1 MSISLRLVKGDLVQ
15 ADGKHRQSQERE
27 GCEEQDQAFIPK
39 KRTHNQKGNCTIGA
53 IIADTLPMTVS
64 NDDEIPGKGMSDSI
78 GDSCNAPLHPRAED
92 GLRLFN
98 AGEYF
103 EAHEALEDAWN
114 AEPGKVRDLYRGI
127 LQIAVVYLHIT
138 RRNYNGAVKVYVR
151 SQRWLKDW
159 PQVCRG
165 IEVGKLR
172 RDADIVIQEV
182 RRLGVEAIADFD
194 RSLLKPVEWQAGRA
208 RQAHVYICDRC
219 GHEMVE
225 KNCKVTCPNCGN
237 RFDCSDLN
245 IYFD

>member
-1 MSISLRLVKGDLVQ
+1 
-15 ADGKHRQSQERE
+15 
-27 GCEEQDQAFIPK
+27 
-39 KRTHNQKGNCTIGA
+39 
-53 IIADTLPMTVS
+53 MTES
-64 NDDEIPGKGMSDSI
+64 TNDPCS
-78 GDSCNAPLHPRAED
+78 ALLHPRAAE

-114 AEPGKVRDLYRGI
+114 AEKGRVRDLYRGI

-151 SQRWLKDW
+151 SQRWMKDW
-159 PQVCRG
+159 PDLCRG

-172 RDADIVIQEV
+172 RDAEVVISEV
-182 RRLGVEAIADFD
+182 KRLGMEKISKFD
-194 RSLLKPVEWQAGRA
+194 LSLLKPVRWDENQTEKNR
-208 RQAHVYICDRC
+208 VYYCDRC
-219 GHEMVE
+219 GHEMFE